1 MGALPW
7 GVAASRDQSGM
18 LSVREQRQRE
28 RLRSAFNRTFPKVRR
43 VNDTQ
48 TQLLLALLILQG

>member
-1 MGALPW
+1 MGPW
-7 GVAASRDQSGM
+7 LSAAASRDRSGM

-28 RLRSAFNRTFPKVRR
+28 RLHSAFNRTFPKVRR
-43 VNDTQ
+43 VTDTQ